1 MKTLA
6 LAFGIGLGVLVLAN
20 PVSAQYGCPNAY
32 GGEVCPTGDV
42 TIDKKVQNPQ
52 SFVFVDNLGS
62 SDARFGVGQEVTFR
76 LTVKNVSDVLIDKVD
91 VFDFLP
97 VELEYVSGPGTYDVN
112 TREVRFSVEQL
123 SPNASRDFEVK
134 AKVAQNLPDRS
145 LITVVNKAE
154 VRLVGETDKDS
165 SQLVIEKPFA
175 GGLPA
180 TGPAVE
186 VMLTVSGLLG
196 TAGIVL
202 MKRASIS

>member
-1 MKTLA
+1 MVRPDVPADLFPVHSQATRPFLNHGTNLPGKT
-6 LAFGIGLGVLVLAN
+6 
-20 PVSAQYGCPNAY
+20 
-32 GGEVCPTGDV
+32 E
-42 TIDKKVQNPQ
+42 
-52 SFVFVDNLGS
+52 
-62 SDARFGVGQEVTFR
+62 
-76 LTVKNVSDVLIDKVD
+76 
-91 VFDFLP
+91 
-97 VELEYVSGPGTYDVN
+97 
-112 TREVRFSVEQL
+112 
-123 SPNASRDFEVK
+123 
-134 AKVAQNLPDRS
+134 NLPDRS

>member
-1 MKTLA
+1 M
-6 LAFGIGLGVLVLAN
+6 
-20 PVSAQYGCPNAY
+20 CH
-32 GGEVCPTGDV
+32 TGDV